1 MNQSLYE
8 VKSKF
13 FFSLHQV
20 LDYYSCPFSKH
31 ALRYFKK
38 RLTSGV
44 VENPEISTDPNFT
57 ASAAPPPPPWSI
69 TVPPGPHSG
78 PSHYPASNPFGSPW
92 MHPTGLSH
100 PMGPIPM
107 GYQLAKDPLTG
118 QMLLIP
124 TGKNLQTLGGSPWS
138 SG

>member
-1 MNQSLYE
+1 MARKLIKNINYAGSSIPVGIAIGRQRQQDVST
-8 VKSKF
+8 S
-13 FFSLHQV
+13 
-20 LDYYSCPFSKH
+20 D
-31 ALRYFKK
+31 KK